1 MEIEIRSKGLTGS
14 GPSQRGCDLCARTG
28 PPVFRGLQIYTQH
41 YYYPSNLFG
50 LWKKSD
56 LFGLWDAWP
65 GVSQPGAALEQLR
78 LMPSSSDRSLKKKS
92 SDQFPR
98 NQKKKAVINRVIET
112 SEETRRLFV
121 WQVRVPPI
129 VLPFLAQVQ
138 ESPVEQFCSNFQRC
152 RSFSGF
158 KRVGGMAGQQ
168 LARTWITWKARKLHA
183 NVSISIFLS
192 VVASITSD
200 PVQGRAGKI

>member
-28 PPVFRGLQIYTQH
+28 PPVSGASKSTRSTTTTHLTFLASEKNLTFSASETLGLA
-41 YYYPSNLFG
+41 SRN
-50 LWKKSD
+50 
-56 LFGLWDAWP
+56 
-65 GVSQPGAALEQLR
+65 LEQ
-78 LMPSSSDRSLKKKS
+78 PSSNYASCPHPAIVPSKKIQRSVPSKSERKKT
-92 SDQFPR
+92 
-98 NQKKKAVINRVIET
+98 VINRVIET

-158 KRVGGMAGQQ
+158 RRVGGMAGQQ
-168 LARTWITWKARKLHA
+168 LART
-183 NVSISIFLS
+183 
-192 VVASITSD
+192 
-200 PVQGRAGKI
+200 

>member
-78 LMPSSSDRSLKKKS
+78 LMPSSSDRSLKKNPAIS
-92 SDQFPR
+92 SLEIR
-98 NQKKKAVINRVIET
+98 KKKKQWSIE
-112 SEETRRLFV
+112 SSRQAKRRGVSSSGRLG
-121 WQVRVPPI
+121 
-129 VLPFLAQVQ
+129 FL
-138 ESPVEQFCSNFQRC
+138 
-152 RSFSGF
+152 RSS
-158 KRVGGMAGQQ
+158 
-168 LARTWITWKARKLHA
+168 
-183 NVSISIFLS
+183 FLS
-192 VVASITSD
+192 LLRFRNLLSSNSVPISNAVGPFQDS
-200 PVQGRAGKI
+200 GG